1 MQKILLKFLRIT
13 ANYTGTT
20 TVACKIYRVNVPYA
34 GLKDCKLG
42 LSLTLR
48 LSNLDRVYSPQ

>member
-20 TVACKIYRVNVPYA
+20 TVACKIYKVNVPYA
-34 GLKDCKLG
+34 GLK
-42 LSLTLR
+42 R
-48 LSNLDRVYSPQ
+48 L